1 MITVTKNT
9 QNAKV
14 AAEAAALAAAAAA
27 KKSLTTTS
35 PEMRAALQE
44 RIEKGEFKVR
54 DGKEG
59 MLTQAD
65 FFTLLTKELASQDP
79 TKPVDNNE
87 MISQMTAFST
97 TDGVSRLNDSFNSFA
112 SSMTSSQALQAS
124 SLVGRSVLVEDNVFG
139 MSEGEAV
146 KGKLVSD
153 KPASSVNIYVENIAG
168 EVIQTVPVGN
178 VAAGGFTFTWD
189 GQTAKGEPAAEG
201 AYRFRIVGMVDGKA
215 AEIEAM
221 TFRKVDS
228 VTLAGAGGSIILNLN
243 GGSSMALA
251 DVVEIADGDS

>member
-1 MITVTKNT
+1 METVKGTNPLEAIRWQKEEY
-9 QNAKV
+9 KV
-14 AAEAAALAAAAAA
+14 AEQD
-27 KKSLTTTS
+27 K
-35 PEMRAALQE
+35 
-44 RIEKGEFKVR
+44 
-54 DGKEG
+54 G

-65 FFTLLTKELASQDP
+65 FFALLTKELSNQDP

-97 TDGVSRLNDSFNSFA
+97 TDGVQKLNDQFNNFA

-139 MSEGEAV
+139 MAEGEAV

-153 KPASSVNIYVENIAG
+153 KAASNVNIYVENVAG
-168 EVIQTVPVGN
+168 EVIQTVPVGS

-201 AYRFRIVGMVDGKA
+201 AYRFRIVGLVEGKA
-215 AEIEAM
+215 SELEAQ
-221 TFRKVDS
+221 TYRKVDS
-228 VTLAGAGGSIILNLN
+228 VTLAGSGGKIVLNLN
-243 GGSSMALA
+243 GGSAMALS
-251 DVVEIADGDS
+251 DVVEVSDGET